1 MDYILSILPQLW
13 VGVVNSFKMYFA
25 AILPVLPLGIIF
37 AIAKVAGPKPLRWL
51 LDIYTW
57 AWRGTPL
64 LLQLMI
70 AIYGFPYIGIK
81 LPPFIAAAGVFTLN
95 MAAYITEIMR
105 AAINSVDK
113 GQYEACRAL
122 GIPYWTMMLRIILP
136 QSFRIALPPACSEA
150 INLIKDTA
158 LIAVISMQDTSRVAF
173 QIVTR
178 DHRLEAYII
187 AFCIYLA
194 LTSLLVYLFKRLEKR
209 FTAYD

>member
-13 VGVVNSFKMYFA
+13 VGVANSLKMYFA

-70 AIYGFPYIGIK
+70 VICGFPFIGIR
-81 LPPFIAAAGVFTLN
+81 LPGFIAAAGVFTLN

-122 GIPYWTMMLRIILP
+122 GIPYWTMMLRTILP

-158 LIAVISMQDTSRVAF
+158 LIAVIGMQDISRVAF
-173 QIVTR
+173 QVVNR
-178 DHRLEAYII
+178 DHRLAAYIV

-194 LTSLLVYLFKRLEKR
+194 LTSLLVYIFKRLEKR

>member
-1 MDYILSILPQLW
+1 MDYTLSILPQLW
-13 VGVVNSFKMYFA
+13 VGVANTFKMYFV

-37 AIAKVAGPKPLRWL
+37 AIAKVAGPKPVRWL

-70 AIYGFPYIGIK
+70 AIYGFPYIGLK
-81 LPPFIAAAGVFTLN
+81 LPAFIAAAGVFTLN
-95 MAAYITEIMR
+95 MAAYVTEIMR
-105 AAINSVDK
+105 AAINSVDR

-122 GIPYWTMMLRIILP
+122 GIPYWKMMLRIILP
-136 QSFRIALPPACSEA
+136 QSIRIALPPACSEA

-158 LIAVISMQDTSRVAF
+158 LIAVISMQDISRVAF
-173 QIVTR
+173 QLVTR

-187 AFCIYLA
+187 AFCIYLI